1 MAWPGL
7 VWSVLKG
14 LKMLGAINPTC
25 LWIGLDGIG
34 ISPDRSISRSPDG
47 DNKLKEFDSYIL
59 LFMCDIGISK
69 CQDMVPNIKIPSKT
83 KVAPPH

>member
-1 MAWPGL
+1 MSPDGW
-7 VWSVLKG
+7 
-14 LKMLGAINPTC
+14 
-25 LWIGLDGIG
+25 DGIG

-59 LFMCDIGISK
+59 LFMCNIGISK